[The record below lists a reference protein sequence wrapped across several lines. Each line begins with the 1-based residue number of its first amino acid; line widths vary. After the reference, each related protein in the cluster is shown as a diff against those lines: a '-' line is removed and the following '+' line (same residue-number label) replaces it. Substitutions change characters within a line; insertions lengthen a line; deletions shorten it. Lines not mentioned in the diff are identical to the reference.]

1 MTRRAISERSQWT
14 ATGVAASVPFL
25 VPRYDRDR
33 RPARSRVAILPAS
46 EYSEKLSEIVWEGLK
61 LFGLNVAGRSVLLKA
76 NLVDYILGA
85 EINTD
90 PMLTVGAAE
99 CFRRLGAKRVIVAEG
114 PGHQRDTQLLL
125 WATHLGQKLKE
136 HGIPFVDL
144 NRDAVVKTRLR
155 ADYSGL
161 KHLWLPRTVLE
172 ADFIV
177 SMPKVKTHHWAGV
190 TLSMKNMFGVVPGIK
205 YGWPKNMLH
214 WRGIQ
219 QCIVDL
225 AATAPIHFVI
235 ADAIVCMEGN
245 GPLAGT
251 SRRLNQIVLSDDP
264 VAADATCARLMGLV
278 PERVPHITE
287 TAKFLGNMSS
297 DRIVQLASAV
307 ISPAAPFE
315 VVPEFEHL
323 RTKRGRGLAA
333 RGTFRMRI
341 FGQRTSYSR
350 SDHQS

>member
-1 MTRRAISERSQWT
+1 MTHRAVCAGSPWA
-14 ATGVAASVPFL
+14 ATGIAASIPFL

-33 RPARSRVAILPAS
+33 RPQRSRVAILPVS
-46 EYSEKLSEIVWEGLK
+46 EYSEKLTEILWEGLK

-76 NLVDYILGA
+76 NLVDYIPGA
-85 EINTD
+85 ETNTH
-90 PMLTVGAAE
+90 PLLIIAAAE
-99 CFRRLGAKRVIVAEG
+99 CFRRLGAKGVIVAEG

-125 WATHLGQKLKE
+125 RATGLDQKLKE

-144 NRDAVVKTRLR
+144 NRNEIVKVRLR

-161 KHLWLPRTVLE
+161 RYLWLPRTVLE

-205 YGWPKNMLH
+205 YGWPKNLLH

-219 QCIVDL
+219 QCIADL
-225 AATAPIHFVI
+225 AATVPIHFVI

-251 SRRLNQIVLSDDP
+251 SRRLNRIILSDDP
-264 VAADATCARLMGLV
+264 VAADATCARLMGIV
-278 PERVPHITE
+278 PERVPHIAE

-307 ISPAAPFE
+307 ISPAAPFG

-323 RTKRGRGLAA
+323 CAGHPAA
-333 RGTFRMRI
+333 V
-341 FGQRTSYSR
+341 
-350 SDHQS
+350 

>member
-1 MTRRAISERSQWT
+1 MTRPAVCAGSQWT
-14 ATGVAASVPFL
+14 ANGIATSIPFL

-33 RPARSRVAILPAS
+33 RPARSRVAILPAG
-46 EYSEKLSEIVWEGLK
+46 EYSEKLSEILWEGLK
-61 LFGLNVAGRSVLLKA
+61 LFGLDVAGKSVLLKP
-76 NLVDYILGA
+76 NLVDYIPGA
-85 EINTD
+85 EINTH
-90 PMLTVGAAE
+90 PTLIMAAAE
-99 CFRRLGAKRVIVAEG
+99 CFRRLGARQVTVAEG

-125 WATHLGQKLKE
+125 RATGLSIKLRE
-136 HGIPFVDL
+136 HGIPFIDL

-161 KHLWLPRTVLE
+161 KCLWLPRTVLE

-177 SMPKVKTHHWAGV
+177 SMPKVKAHHWAGV

-205 YGWPKNMLH
+205 YGWPKNLLH

-225 AATAPIHFVI
+225 AATVRVHFVI

-251 SRRLNQIVLSDDP
+251 SRRMDRIVLSDDP

-278 PERVPHITE
+278 PERIPHITE
-287 TAKFLGNMSS
+287 TAKFLGNILP
-297 DRIVQLASAV
+297 DRINQLAEPLTLPEV
-307 ISPAAPFE
+307 PFE
-315 VVPEFEHL
+315 AVFEFEHL
-323 RTKRGRGLAA
+323 HHSPLARPQKPVSRESKRIGRTDESA
-333 RGTFRMRI
+333 
-341 FGQRTSYSR
+341 
-350 SDHQS
+350 